1 MAYIQLKINMTAKH
15 AEDLGDML
23 SGNGAQ
29 AVTFLDAKDTPMYEP
44 KPGEVM
50 LWPDT
55 QVIGLFDAA
64 DDMQAIINR
73 LAQSKLLEN
82 EFVYVLDPLEDK
94 DWEREWMDNFHA
106 MRFGQRLWVCPS
118 WREIPEPDAANVMLD
133 PGLAFGT
140 GTHATT
146 ALCLRW
152 LDSLSLTGA
161 NVLDFGCGSG
171 ILGIAALKLGA
182 ADMLGIDID
191 PQALQATQANAE
203 RNHVADKLTVA
214 LPKDDPQYQ
223 ADIVCANILAAPL
236 RELREVI
243 SGYCVQGGQIILSGI
258 LVEQAAEIAELYQ
271 ADFVINAIVEEGDW
285 ASISGTKL

>member
-1 MAYIQLKINMTAKH
+1 MI
-15 AEDLGDML
+15 AEYAEALGDML

-64 DDMQAIINR
+64 DDMQGIIER
-73 LAQSKLLEN
+73 LAQSKLLKD

-106 MRFGQRLWVCPS
+106 MRFGERLWVCPS
-118 WREIPEPDAANVMLD
+118 WREIPEPDAVNVMLD

-152 LDSLSLTGA
+152 LDSLSLSGA
-161 NVLDFGCGSG
+161 KVLDFGCGSG

-191 PQALQATQANAE
+191 PQALQATEANAQ
-203 RNHVADKLTVA
+203 RNGVADKLTLA
-214 LPKDDPQYQ
+214 LPKDDTQYL

-243 SGYCVQGGQIILSGI
+243 SGYCKQGGQIILSGI
-258 LVEQAAEIAELYQ
+258 LVEQAAEIADLYR
-271 ADFVINAIVEEGDW
+271 ADFSINDIVVEGDW

>member
-1 MAYIQLKINMTAKH
+1 MAYIQLKINMI
-15 AEDLGDML
+15 AEYAEALGDML

-64 DDMQAIINR
+64 DDMQGIIER
-73 LAQSKLLEN
+73 LAQSKLLKD

-106 MRFGQRLWVCPS
+106 MRFGERLWVCPS
-118 WREIPEPDAANVMLD
+118 WREIPEPDAVNVMLD

-152 LDSLSLTGA
+152 LDSLSLSGA
-161 NVLDFGCGSG
+161 KVLDFGCGSG

-191 PQALQATQANAE
+191 PQALQATEANAQ
-203 RNHVADKLTVA
+203 RNGVADKLTLA
-214 LPKDDPQYQ
+214 LPKDDTQYL

-243 SGYCVQGGQIILSGI
+243 SGYCKQGGQIILSGI
-258 LVEQAAEIAELYQ
+258 LVEQAAEIADLYR
-271 ADFVINAIVEEGDW
+271 ADFSINDIVVEGDW

>member
-1 MAYIQLKINMTAKH
+1 MI
-15 AEDLGDML
+15 AEYAESLGDML

-64 DDMQAIINR
+64 DDMQGIIER
-73 LAQSKLLEN
+73 LGQSKLLKD

-106 MRFGQRLWVCPS
+106 MRFGERLWVCPS
-118 WREIPEPDAANVMLD
+118 WREIPEPDAVNVMLD

-152 LDSLSLTGA
+152 LDSLSLSGA
-161 NVLDFGCGSG
+161 KVLDFGCGSG

-191 PQALQATQANAE
+191 PQALQATEANAQ
-203 RNHVADKLTVA
+203 RNGVADKLTLA
-214 LPKDDPQYQ
+214 LPKDEPQYL

-243 SGYCVQGGQIILSGI
+243 SGYCKQGGQIILSGI
-258 LVEQAAEIAELYQ
+258 LVEQAAEIADLYR
-271 ADFVINAIVEEGDW
+271 ADFSINDIVVDGDW